1 MHETGDSALSYEG
14 LVFMPSVIPPAGLAA
29 TNCKHAI
36 NFYVSFT
43 VKYNKEEENKKK
55 DVLVNM
61 KKNYFSGDLGRP
73 LQRMDRVSGWW
84 ARVARHADTRV
95 HTCSIHS
102 HVFGDGITAGKC
114 TSG

>member
-55 DVLVNM
+55 M
-61 KKNYFSGDLGRP
+61 Y
-73 LQRMDRVSGWW
+73 
-84 ARVARHADTRV
+84 
-95 HTCSIHS
+95 
-102 HVFGDGITAGKC
+102 
-114 TSG
+114 